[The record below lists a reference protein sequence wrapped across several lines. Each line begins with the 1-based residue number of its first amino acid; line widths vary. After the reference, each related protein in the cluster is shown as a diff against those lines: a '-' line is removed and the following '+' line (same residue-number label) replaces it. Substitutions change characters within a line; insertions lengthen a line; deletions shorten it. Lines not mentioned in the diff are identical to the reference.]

1 MRWPALLFPFFV
13 IGCNVPAHTLSVA
26 ARQEVMTTATC
37 TNVEVEHVP
46 WTDVAGQRE
55 DVYVAEGCGNRWR
68 MTCESKHVTVCPRR
82 SHKNCHVELQWSC
95 DNVQPEDYET
105 TEDDLRARVHNT
117 DDMNLLGS

>member
-1 MRWPALLFPFFV
+1 MRWPALLPFLSL
-13 IGCNVPAHTLSVA
+13 IGCYQPAHTLSVA
-26 ARQEVMTTATC
+26 ARREVMSTATC
-37 TNVEVEHVP
+37 TNVDVEHVP
-46 WTDVAGQRE
+46 FTDVAGQRE

-82 SHKNCHVELQWSC
+82 SRKNCHVELQWSC

-105 TEDDLRARVHNT
+105 TEDDLRARVVHP

>member
-1 MRWPALLFPFFV
+1 MRWPALLVFLV
-13 IGCNVPAHTLSVA
+13 CGCNVPAHTLSVA

-37 TNVEVEHVP
+37 RNVEVEHVP

-82 SHKNCHVELQWSC
+82 SRKNCHVELQWSC
-95 DNVQPEDYET
+95 DNVQPEDFET
-105 TEDDLRARVHNT
+105 TEDDLRARVTHS
-117 DDMNLLGS
+117 DDMNILGS

>member
-1 MRWPALLFPFFV
+1 MRWPALFLFLV
-13 IGCNVPAHTLSVA
+13 CGCDVPAHTLSVA
-26 ARQEVMTTATC
+26 ARREVMSTATC

-68 MTCESKHVTVCPRR
+68 MTCESKHVTVCPRHS
-82 SHKNCHVELQWSC
+82 SHGCHVELQWSC
-95 DNVQPEDYET
+95 DNVQPEDVET
-105 TEDDLRARVHNT
+105 TEDDLRARVTHP

>member
-1 MRWPALLFPFFV
+1 MRWPALLLLFIV
-13 IGCNVPAHTLSVA
+13 CGCNVPAHTLSVA

-37 TNVEVEHVP
+37 PNVDVEHVP

-82 SHKNCHVELQWSC
+82 SRKNCHVELQWTC
-95 DNVQPEDYET
+95 DNVQPEDVET
-105 TEDDLRARVHNT
+105 TEDDLRARVTHP
-117 DDMNLLGS
+117 DDMNILGS